1 MVGVQ
6 APPLHL
12 GLYITASYAYQS
24 LYPPKLS
31 PHYLVI
37 VGLSLQHPR
46 PAGIVLWRQ
55 DIKVRAIIRAVYTGQ
70 REEHMWHGI
79 SHIRQRRSP
88 VYSLHHIGMVLP
100 VLSRCPYP
108 ERNLK
113 FLSRKSLYYLC
124 RVHTSREVWQ
134 FTGMH
139 LFSVVRHVNDNGVLV
154 TEQVCNSCHD

>member
-6 APPLHL
+6 APPLRL
-12 GLYITASYAYQS
+12 GLYITDSYACES
-24 LYPPKLS
+24 VYPTMLS

-46 PAGIVLWRQ
+46 SAGIVLGRQ
-55 DIKVRAIIRAVYTGQ
+55 DVKVRAIIRAVYTGQ
-70 REEHMWHGI
+70 REEHVWHGV

-88 VYSLHHIGMVLP
+88 AYSLHHIGMVLP

-108 ERNLK
+108 ERNFK
-113 FLSRKSLYYLC
+113 FLSRKSPYYLC

-134 FTGMH
+134 FSRMH
-139 LFSVVRHVNDNGVLV
+139 LFSVVRHVNDNGFLV
-154 TEQVCNSCHD
+154 TEQICNGCHD